1 MKSIKFNCPNCGT
14 EFTLTA
20 NNAKQ
25 NVSESKSKKSVR
37 NVNEK
42 LTALRNAGVDVS
54 CLFAIR
60 NAYGEEDMARIT
72 SCGMVIIDEDDPV
85 FNNIMNGKTIPNR
98 RLFRRWVMA
107 QMFHMLTEKKP
118 GESKP
123 MGFTEALKRKGYM
136 YTWKMLVEEL
146 RVQKK
151 LYDDDWD
158 NFMERSVWFNK
169 GLVIQ
174 MAEHYMRDLYNHL
187 KRVKCKMTKNGDCL
201 KYDKETTN
209 IDKHAINEYNRL
221 AMTVRAIRK
230 SEDLQEL
237 YNETRMFYL
246 QLKKSWK
253 GKALS
258 QCPAWQDAY
267 KGVGTYYTMKNLILF
282 HGCRFEG
289 MPSERESMDKLQD
302 YNFNPEMEGYRM
314 LGILKDFLE
323 TNNID
328 IEAKMAEWRKNLD

>member
-1 MKSIKFNCPNCGT
+1 MKSIKFSCPNCGT
-14 EFTLTA
+14 EFTVTA
-20 NNAKQ
+20 NNVKQ
-25 NVSESKSKKSVR
+25 NASENKSKKSVR

-42 LTALRNAGVDVS
+42 LTALRNAGIDVS

-60 NAYGEEDMARIT
+60 NADGDEDMVKIT
-72 SCGMVIIDEDDPV
+72 SYGMVVIDEDDPI
-85 FNNIMNGKTIPNR
+85 FESIINGKTIPNR

-107 QMFHMLTEKKP
+107 QMFHMLTEKRP
-118 GESKP
+118 GESEP

-136 YTWKMLVEEL
+136 YSWKMLVEEL
-146 RVQKK
+146 RVQAK

-169 GLVIQ
+169 KLVLQ
-174 MAEHYMRDLYNHL
+174 MANHYLCNYYEHL
-187 KRVKCKMTKNGDCL
+187 KKIRCKIIKDGDCL
-201 KYDKETTN
+201 KYGENITHWHKLEIDLYNNLVQIISRVRASGDVQSLYKET
-209 IDKHAINEYNRL
+209 KE
-221 AMTVRAIRK
+221 
-230 SEDLQEL
+230 
-237 YNETRMFYL
+237 FYS
-246 QLKKSWK
+246 QLKKTRK
-253 GKALS
+253 GENLP
-258 QCPAWQDAY
+258 QCPDWQDAY
-267 KGVGTYYTMKNLILF
+267 KGVGAYYTMKNLILF

-289 MPSERESMDKLQD
+289 MQNERESMDKLQD